1 MKNFKK
7 IIEVI
12 SIFVAFSILVGI
24 SFNTPSS
31 DIPDW
36 VKGKLPN
43 NQDTIYAVGLANI
56 GPNLVMARKKADDDA
71 RNELGKILSVK
82 VKSVFEKFTKESID
96 LLNPEN
102 NSSTEISSEVT
113 KSVTEVTISNVNI
126 VDRYQDEEN
135 NIMYSLA
142 MMSKSQVVSQIKD
155 VVNQSSKKYFQEDK
169 KPIALKKLDDELE
182 KWDLTK

>member
-1 MKNFKK
+1 
-7 IIEVI
+7 
-12 SIFVAFSILVGI
+12 
-24 SFNTPSS
+24 
-31 DIPDW
+31 
-36 VKGKLPN
+36 
-43 NQDTIYAVGLANI
+43 
-56 GPNLVMARKKADDDA
+56 
-71 RNELGKILSVK
+71 